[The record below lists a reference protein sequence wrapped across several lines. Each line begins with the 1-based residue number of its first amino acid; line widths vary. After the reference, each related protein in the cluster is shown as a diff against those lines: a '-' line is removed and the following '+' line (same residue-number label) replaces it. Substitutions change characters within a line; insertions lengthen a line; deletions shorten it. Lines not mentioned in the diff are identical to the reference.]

1 LTLVV
6 LLVLAA
12 LWAVVLLPPLLK
24 SRATRLQSSDSIGDF
39 NYKLDVLSRTNGS
52 TTRRPRRS
60 SERSVSMSRPLP
72 LPQYGAPYGSARGAR
87 RPVGSSSASST
98 ARAAKRRG
106 DVLRIL
112 AITVVGTMA
121 LAYFTGSTAMWA
133 VQVLAD
139 IALVAFLGLWAWARN
154 VQADH
159 ARTVRYMPQRRTPEF
174 ALRRTASS

>member
-1 LTLVV
+1 
-6 LLVLAA
+6 
-12 LWAVVLLPPLLK
+12 
-24 SRATRLQSSDSIGDF
+24 
-39 NYKLDVLSRTNGS
+39 
-52 TTRRPRRS
+52 
-60 SERSVSMSRPLP
+60 MSRPLP
-72 LPQYGAPYGSARGAR
+72 LPQYSSPYRRARSEP
-87 RPVGSSSASST
+87 RPVGTTSSS

-121 LAYFTGSTAMWA
+121 VAYFSGSTAMWA
-133 VQVLAD
+133 LQVLAD

-154 VQADH
+154 LQADH

>member
-52 TTRRPRRS
+52 TARRPRRS

-72 LPQYGAPYGSARGAR
+72 LPQYGSPYSSTRGGH
-87 RPVGSSSASST
+87 RPVSPSSSSA

-154 VQADH
+154 MQADH

>member
-1 LTLVV
+1 MTLVV

-24 SRATRLQSSDSIGDF
+24 SRATRLHSSDSIGDF

-52 TTRRPRRS
+52 TSRRPRRS
-60 SERSVSMSRPLP
+60 PERSVSMSRPLP
-72 LPQYGAPYGSARGAR
+72 VPQYSSPYRGAR
-87 RPVGSSSASST
+87 PSRGPVGMSSS

-112 AITVVGTMA
+112 AVTVVGTMA
-121 LAYFTGSTAMWA
+121 LAYFSGSTAMWA
-133 VQVLAD
+133 LQVLAD

-154 VQADH
+154 LQADH
-159 ARTVRYMPQRRTPEF
+159 ARTVRYLPQRRTPEF

>member
-52 TTRRPRRS
+52 TARRPRRS
-60 SERSVSMSRPLP
+60 PERSVSMSRPLP

-87 RPVGSSSASST
+87 RPVGPSSSSA

-121 LAYFTGSTAMWA
+121 LAYFTGSTAMWTL
-133 VQVLAD
+133 QVLAD
-139 IALVAFLGLWAWARN
+139 VALVAFLGLWAWARN
-154 VQADH
+154 MQADH
-159 ARTVRYMPQRRTPEF
+159 VRTVRYMPQRRTPEF